1 MGQIVNGPDG
11 CGQNWSKLS
20 VYPGIRRLQ
29 PPAERK
35 ANIWIFHLDLNNR
48 EGGKKNHS
56 TFQHTNL
63 AMWQLFQLDL
73 VQRLLI

>member
-20 VYPGIRRLQ
+20 NYPGIRRLQ

-48 EGGKKNHS
+48 KKKHDPVHKWNHMAAIS
-56 TFQHTNL
+56 PRF
-63 AMWQLFQLDL
+63 
-73 VQRLLI
+73 RS